1 MNKTPIIALAVT
13 GALCCS
19 LAYAA
24 PDEDKLGKANG
35 YPALTSRLDYLN
47 QGNLVGS
54 TTSMTKTYDSKVVT
68 RSGPVRVLTPTA
80 YATPIKYSN
89 KGVEKDLT
97 QILDTQRITSL
108 IVLKGDKIIT
118 ENYQYD
124 RKPDQ
129 LFVGY
134 SMSKTLV
141 AILVGAALK
150 DGVIKSLD
158 DTVATYVKEL
168 DGSDYGKVTIRN
180 LLRMSSG
187 IKWKEL
193 GTTDDSYL
201 AKLLDST
208 YRRKSGTGAMSFV
221 KRLDADPSTP
231 QGTKWNYNSADTQV
245 LGLVLRAATGKTV
258 TEYTSEKIWSKIG
271 AEADAAW
278 VVDYSGAESVF
289 GYFNARP
296 RDWARMALWMAEGM
310 PDVVTPDYFREM
322 TDTKAQPE
330 YLGDRKIW
338 KYYGYGYQ
346 TWLMPYH
353 MRTFQFSGSWGQTIV
368 VQPETKVVAV
378 ILKAMPTASGNLEQF
393 LDDIFFWQGILRTAG
408 GNTSMTAVK

>member
-1 MNKTPIIALAVT
+1 MNKTTIIALTVT
-13 GALCCS
+13 GAFCCS
-19 LAYAA
+19 LVHAA

-35 YPALTSRLDYLN
+35 YPALTSRLDYLS

-54 TTSMTKTYDSKVVT
+54 ITSMTKTYDSKVVT
-68 RSGPVRVLTPTA
+68 RSGPVRVLTSAA
-80 YATPIKYSN
+80 YATPIKYSHQ
-89 KGVEKDLT
+89 GVTKDLRE
-97 QILDTQRITSL
+97 ILDTQRITSL
-108 IVLKGDKIIT
+108 IVLKGDQIVT

-129 LFVGY
+129 LFVGF
-134 SMSKTLV
+134 SMSKTV
-141 AILVGAALK
+141 AAILVGAALK
-150 DGVIKSLD
+150 DGAIKSLD
-158 DTVATYVKEL
+158 DTTAMYVKEL
-168 DGSDYGKVTIRN
+168 EGSDYGKVTIRN
-180 LLRMSSG
+180 LLRMNSG

-208 YRRKSGTGAMSFV
+208 YRRKVGNGATSFV
-221 KRLDADPSTP
+221 KRQDADSATP

-245 LGLVLRAATGKTV
+245 LGLVLRAATGKSV
-258 TEYTSEKIWSKIG
+258 TDYTAEKIWSKIG

-310 PDVVTPDYFREM
+310 PDVVTPEYFREM
-322 TDTKAQPE
+322 TDNKAQPE
-330 YLGDRKIW
+330 HLGDRKVW

-353 MRTFQFSGSWGQTIV
+353 TKTFQFSGSWGQTIV
-368 VQPETKVVAV
+368 VQPDTKVVAV
-378 ILKAMPTASGNLEQF
+378 IMKAAPTASGNLEQF
-393 LDDIFFWQGILRTAG
+393 LDDIFLWQGILRSAG
-408 GNTSMTAVK
+408 GNTSMTAAK